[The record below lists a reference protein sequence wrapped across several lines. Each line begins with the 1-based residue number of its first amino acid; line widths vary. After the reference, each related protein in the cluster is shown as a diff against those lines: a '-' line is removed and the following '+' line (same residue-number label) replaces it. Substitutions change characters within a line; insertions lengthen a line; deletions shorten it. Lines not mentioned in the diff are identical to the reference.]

1 MNVFQFI
8 LQGPQRKNPCQI
20 LKSENRTNVTFV
32 AESFLNPTVSE
43 STKKEK
49 AFALLK
55 WLSNVTEH
63 QSKNDKMTILPPCCH
78 VALSIYNK
86 KINKT

>member
-1 MNVFQFI
+1 
-8 LQGPQRKNPCQI
+8 
-20 LKSENRTNVTFV
+20 VTFV

-63 QSKNDKMTILPPCCH
+63 QSKNVKMTILLLYCH
-78 VALSIYNK
+78 VALSVYNK
-86 KINKT
+86 K